1 MTMSKTL
8 RNQLQELLRTDSE
21 FQAFFADHFP
31 EVARSFDGLDRVA
44 KENLVLAA
52 IPAQR
57 LQDKLRLAQEYSL
70 ALSAPSTYGGLLG
83 AALRLDRS
91 TQWAD
96 IVDTRDQAHC
106 ILFLLHG
113 QRERAGLPFFVDRV
127 CRHLAPEQGERCRI
141 VRVPFLVDAVG
152 ARTGADWALRL
163 HSELAQSLGL
173 RGNRDTRELLGLAT
187 ARQPFFVLLG
197 RQPLPPLDEAER
209 EGLRELLV
217 EELPKLVRGLSYLR
231 FLLVHDYEKPKES
244 QIDHMREWAEQGAR
258 AGDHRVRPLDE
269 AVLPTWEHARK
280 YLQDHTRL
288 PSARIDALKPDYD
301 SLRSKKSARYD
312 DLAALL
318 DRKVNG

>member
-1 MTMSKTL
+1 MSTTP

-21 FQAFFADHFP
+21 FHAFFTDHFP
-31 EVARSFDGLDRVA
+31 DVARRLGSGMARDD
-44 KENLVLAA
+44 KESLVLAA
-52 IPAQR
+52 IPAQL

-70 ALSAPSTYGGLLG
+70 ALRAPTTYGGLLG

-96 IVDTRDQAHC
+96 IVDTRDQADC

-113 QRERAGLPFFVDRV
+113 QRERAGLPFFIDRI

-173 RGNRDTRELLGLAT
+173 SGNRDTRELLGLAT

-209 EGLRELLV
+209 DGLAEFLV
-217 EELPKLVRGLSYLR
+217 EELPKLLRGLSYLR

-244 QIDHMREWAEQGAR
+244 QIERMHEWASQGAQ
-258 AGDHRVRPLDE
+258 AGDHRVRKLDE

-288 PSARIDALKPDYD
+288 PPARIDALKPDYD
-301 SLRSKKSARYD
+301 TLRSKKSARYD

>member
-1 MTMSKTL
+1 MSMTT
-8 RNQLQELLRTDSE
+8 RNLLQDLLRTDSE
-21 FQAFFADHFP
+21 FHAFYTDHFP
-31 EVARSFDGLDRVA
+31 EVARRFAPGMTRDQ
-44 KENLVLAA
+44 KESLALEA
-52 IPAQR
+52 IPAQL

-70 ALSAPSTYGGLLG
+70 ALRAPTTYGGLLG

-197 RQPLPPLDEAER
+197 RQPLPSLDEAER

>member
-1 MTMSKTL
+1 MSNAL
-8 RNQLQELLRTDSE
+8 RNQLQERLRTDGE
-21 FQAFFADHFP
+21 FNAFFTDHFP
-31 EVARSFDGLDRVA
+31 DVSRRFGPGMARDQ
-44 KENLVLAA
+44 KETLVLEA
-52 IPAQR
+52 IPEA
-57 LQDKLRLAQEYSL
+57 LLLDKLRLAQEYSL
-70 ALSAPSTYGGLLG
+70 ALREPSTYGAILG
-83 AALRLDRS
+83 AALRLDRT
-91 TQWAD
+91 TQWAS
-96 IVDTRDQAHC
+96 IVDTRDQADPM
-106 ILFLLHG
+106 LFLLHG

-127 CRHLAPEQGERCRI
+127 CRHLAPERGERCRI

-173 RGNRDTRELLGLAT
+173 GGNRDTRDLLGLAM

-209 EGLRELLV
+209 EGLREFLV

-244 QIDHMREWAEQGAR
+244 QIDRMREWAELGAR
-258 AGDHRVRPLDE
+258 AGDYRVRPLEE

-288 PSARIDALKPDYD
+288 PSARIDALKPEYD
-301 SLRSKKSARYD
+301 KLRSKKSPRYD

>member
-1 MTMSKTL
+1 MSTTL
-8 RNQLQELLRTDSE
+8 RNLLQELLRTDSE
-21 FQAFFADHFP
+21 FHAFFTDRFP
-31 EVARSFDGLDRVA
+31 DVARRFGPGMTRDQ
-44 KENLVLAA
+44 KETLVLEA
-52 IPAQR
+52 IPEA
-57 LQDKLRLAQEYSL
+57 LLLDKLRLAQEYSL
-70 ALSAPSTYGGLLG
+70 ALREPSTYGAVLG
-83 AALRLDRS
+83 AALRLDRT
-91 TQWAD
+91 TQWAS
-96 IVDTRDQAHC
+96 IVDTREQADS

-209 EGLRELLV
+209 EGLREFLV
-217 EELPKLVRGLSYLR
+217 DELPKLVCGLSYLR
-231 FLLVHDYEKPKES
+231 FLLVHDYEKPKDS
-244 QIDHMREWAEQGAR
+244 QVEPMREWAERGAQ
-258 AGDHRVRPLDE
+258 AADHRVRLLDE

-288 PSARIDALKPDYD
+288 PPARIDALKPEYD
-301 SLRSKKSARYD
+301 KLRSKKSARYD

-318 DRKVNG
+318 DRKVSG